1 MKLVRNAM
9 YALSTRGGN
18 SIQIFH
24 VANNGHIQI
33 GMYRDERGAC
43 QAGYS
48 GMVRMIFS
56 MIQRPADRINN
67 HDHWIEDIKR
77 EGVLVASHVIDPM
90 RLTSRDYREM
100 ARKAAKKLNSTNC

>member
-9 YALSTRGGN
+9 YGLETSNGN
-18 SIQIFH
+18 IQLFH
-24 VANNGHIQI
+24 VANNGHLQI
-33 GMYRDERGAC
+33 GMYRDKRGAC
-43 QAGYS
+43 QAGYN

-56 MIQRPADRINN
+56 MIQRPADRIDN

>member
-9 YALSTRGGN
+9 YALETSGGR
-18 SIQIFH
+18 IQVFH

-33 GMYRDERGAC
+33 GMHRDARGAC
-43 QAGYS
+43 QPGHS
-48 GMVRMIFS
+48 GKVQMVLS
-56 MIQRPADRINN
+56 MIQWQANHINN

-77 EGVLVASHVIDPM
+77 GGVMVASHVTDPLK
-90 RLTSRDYREM
+90 LTSRDYREM